1 MYKLKKVLWLL
12 KVLMV
17 IGKMYLTLLK
27 WREMKA
33 INRKKKETQ

>member
-1 MYKLKKVLWLL
+1 MNKLKKALWFL

-33 INRKKKETQ
+33 NKQKKKEAN